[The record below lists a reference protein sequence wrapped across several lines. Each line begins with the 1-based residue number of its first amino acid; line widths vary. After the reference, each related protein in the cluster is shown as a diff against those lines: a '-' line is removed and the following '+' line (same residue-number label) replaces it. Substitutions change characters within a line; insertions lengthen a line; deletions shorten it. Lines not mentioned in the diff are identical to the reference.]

1 MTGTADMLLV
11 KRRGLASNPLAG
23 VMLVIDIKKG
33 VQPSHSGQAL
43 GQLVSASPKAP
54 LHCYPMSLLTDLN
67 KHWEFTWFNDDHFV
81 GSAGNEY
88 RRTRDVAKEMVHE
101 LRRQLELQQKRERVV
116 EHRALTAELRRHQ
129 FEVSLKQC
137 RHHLQHLEANV
148 KHHIVS
154 ILLGGLLGALF
165 GWLVAIILIVVDT
178 PTFVAMFLMGPFV
191 AGGAIFGVGLGLAT
205 RQRKLLAVH
214 KRIQHPVVSA
224 KSTQPPAKRTVLRTA
239 MGCAKD
245 ALFEYMR
252 S

>member
-1 MTGTADMLLV
+1 MMEAELMH
-11 KRRGLASNPLAG
+11 
-23 VMLVIDIKKG
+23 
-33 VQPSHSGQAL
+33 Q
-43 GQLVSASPKAP
+43 
-54 LHCYPMSLLTDLN
+54 
-67 KHWEFTWFNDDHFV
+67 
-81 GSAGNEY
+81 
-88 RRTRDVAKEMVHE
+88 RDVAKEMVHE